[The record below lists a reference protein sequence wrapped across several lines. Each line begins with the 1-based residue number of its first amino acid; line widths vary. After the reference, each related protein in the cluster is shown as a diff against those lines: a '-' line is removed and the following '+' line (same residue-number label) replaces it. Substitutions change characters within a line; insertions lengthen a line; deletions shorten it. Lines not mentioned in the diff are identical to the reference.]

1 MAINFE
7 DINMMEIF
15 EFITDTYEINIT
27 VDLAFTPPTIRQI
40 NLRNVPL
47 RSVFLALADKM
58 GDACFVIRDYGLFLT
73 TRERAQTLA
82 GPTIPEDIPYFAHMP
97 MHGGFGGG
105 HAPLRQLPLD
115 GAAFRARSVL
125 QERHA
130 KEALVPVHVAVAGVH
145 Q

>member
-1 MAINFE
+1 
-7 DINMMEIF
+7 MEIF
-15 EFITDTYEINIT
+15 DFMSNTYEINIT

-82 GPTIPEDIPYFAHMP
+82 GPTIPEDVPYFAPMP
-97 MHGGFGGG
+97 MQGGFGGG
-105 HAPLRQLPLD
+105 GGGFGARGPGAPNG
-115 GAAFRARSVL
+115 GAATGDSS
-125 QERHA
+125 
-130 KEALVPVHVAVAGVH
+130 EAAPPPEKPDE
-145 Q
+145 